1 MESPRRYILDK
12 TVGGFTYI
20 LFISHLCPI
29 YVLEDIADRLK
40 VKGFISILEEVYRK
54 LVLL

>member
-12 TVGGFTYI
+12 TVGGFINIPPMSYI
-20 LFISHLCPI
+20 YSRG
-29 YVLEDIADRLK
+29 DIVRQIGA
-40 VKGFISILEEVYRK
+40 KGFISVLKGLYRK